1 MTPAEF
7 VKAVTLA
14 YENDIGIF
22 KNKVNAED
30 LIPHNA
36 SGKEKSLYLFY
47 VIQLDYATR
56 SQRLYDG
63 AKRLFESERN
73 FFKPTYI
80 LSLPQ
85 KKLEKYLTEYF
96 RPRYINEAVRRFR
109 KNSQLLNDD
118 YNSDPQNIFLKS
130 KSASEVLKRVGE
142 FRGFGPKI
150 GNFFVRTMINTF
162 DYKFSDVE
170 EILPPVDVWDVRI
183 ACLMGFVESDKMS
196 SVNIRTVKEV
206 WSKACR
212 DAKVSWLTF
221 DKALWLLGSEG
232 RPKNGEEVLELI
244 HRNKNE
250 MTLMSSHLS

>member
-1 MTPAEF
+1 MTPAQF

-14 YENDIGIF
+14 YENGYGIF

-30 LIPHNA
+30 LVPHNA
-36 SGKEKSLYLFY
+36 SGKEKALYLFY
-47 VIQLDYATR
+47 VIQLDYSTR
-56 SQRLYDG
+56 SQRLYEG
-63 AKRLFESERN
+63 AKRLFEAERN

-85 KKLEKYLTEYF
+85 KKLEKHLVEYF
-96 RPRYINEAVRRFR
+96 RPRYINEAIRRFR
-109 KNSQLLNDD
+109 KNSQILNESYDG
-118 YNSDPQNIFLKS
+118 DPRSIFGKS
-130 KSASEVLKRVGE
+130 KTAAEALKRVGE

-162 DYKFSDVE
+162 DYKFADVE

-183 ACLMGFVESDKMS
+183 AFLMGFVESDNMGTA
-196 SVNIRTVKEV
+196 NIRAVKEL

-212 DAKVSWLTF
+212 DGSVSWLTF

-232 RPKNGEEVLELI
+232 KPRSRGEIVGFT
-244 HRNKNE
+244 K
-250 MTLMSSHLS
+250 TK